1 MAQGAAPSEPR
12 FTVLRFAVDGAT
24 LVTAEEIEAVL
35 RPFTGEDRTLG
46 DVQRAR
52 EGLEAAY
59 ARRGYGATRVVLPE
73 QEIKDGVV
81 RLSVVEGRVSDVS
94 VEGNRFFG
102 DPNVRRSLPALVAGQ
117 PLNTNR
123 LARELR
129 LANESPVKQT
139 TVLLKGGA
147 VDGDL
152 AAQVRVEDQRP
163 WRFSL
168 GLDNTGTSETGE
180 YRVGVGYQHAN
191 LFDRDHVLTLQYATS
206 PSQEDDPDKLALPPN
221 DNVLIAGAGYH
232 VPLYALGDSIDLVAG
247 YANVDS
253 GVVQNL
259 FAISGSGRVYA
270 GRYNLGLPPMGP
282 LEQTLSVGLDWRIYD
297 NDVAP
302 VGTSTSIVPDYVV
315 HPLSLTYAGVYRRE
329 GHELSAT
336 LAAVQNVPGGKDG
349 DQAAFDAVR
358 PGADARYTLGRLNLN
373 YVVGLPRGFQGR
385 ARFTAQYTRD
395 ELVPGEQFGL
405 GGMDSVRG
413 FFERQFAGDR
423 GYSGSFEL
431 YSPDLGAQ
439 LPVNGLRVRFL
450 AFYDFG
456 RAYLVKPDAFEQRVT
471 GIASAGPG
479 VRVAYGTSLSM
490 RFDYGFRLA
499 TQGGDWGGRANFSL
513 VWVF

>member
-1 MAQGAAPSEPR
+1 VE
-12 FTVLRFAVDGAT
+12 GAT
-24 LVTAEEIEAVL
+24 LVTPEEIEAVL
-35 RPFTGEDRTLG
+35 RPFTGPDRSLG
-46 DVQRAR
+46 DVQQAR

-59 ARRGYGATRVVLPE
+59 ARRGFAATRVVVPE

-81 RLSVVEGRVSDVS
+81 QLRVVEGRVGRVS
-94 VEGNRFFG
+94 LEGNRFFG
-102 DPNVRRSLPALVAGQ
+102 EANVRRSLPALREGQ

-139 TVLLKGGA
+139 TVLLQGGA
-147 VDGDL
+147 VEGDL
-152 AAQVRVEDQRP
+152 TAQVRVEDQRP

-180 YRVGVGYQHAN
+180 YRVGVGFQHAN

-232 VPLYALGDSIDLVAG
+232 VPLYGLGDSIDLVAG

-270 GRYNLGLPPMGP
+270 ARYNFGLPSIGR
-282 LEQTLSVGLDWRIYD
+282 LEHKLSLGLDWRIYN
-297 NDVAP
+297 NDVVL
-302 VGTSTSIVPDYVV
+302 VGTTPSVVPDYVV
-315 HPLSLTYAGVYRRE
+315 HPLSLTYAGAYRPE
-329 GHELSAT
+329 GQELSAT

-349 DQAAFDAVR
+349 DQATFDAVR
-358 PGADARYTLGRLNLN
+358 PGADAHYTLGRLNLN
-373 YVVGLPRGFQGR
+373 YLVGLPRGFQGR
-385 ARFTAQYTRD
+385 ARFTAQHTRD
-395 ELVPGEQFGL
+395 ELVPGEQFGI

-423 GYSGSFEL
+423 GYSGSFEA
-431 YSPDLGAQ
+431 YSPDFGAQ
-439 LPVNGLRVRFL
+439 LPINGARVRFL
-450 AFYDFG
+450 VFYDYG
-456 RAYLVKPDAFEQRVT
+456 RVYNVKPDAFEPRVI

-479 VRVAYGTSLSM
+479 IRVSYGTSFTM

-499 TQGGDWGGRANFSL
+499 TQDADWGGRANFSL